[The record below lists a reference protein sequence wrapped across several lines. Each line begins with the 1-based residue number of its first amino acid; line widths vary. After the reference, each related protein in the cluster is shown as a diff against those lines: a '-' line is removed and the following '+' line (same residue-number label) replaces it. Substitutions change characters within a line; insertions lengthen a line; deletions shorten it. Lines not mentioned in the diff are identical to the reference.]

1 MLLRLFAVI
10 MLLLLPAVVQA
21 QSAATLVAD
30 SVTIPA
36 GTQQL
41 IAAGN
46 VEVFYDGTRLSAR
59 RITFDQA
66 TDRLVIDGPIFIV
79 TADGTILT
87 ATQGDLDPTLANGIL
102 RGARLVLDQQLQ
114 LAANQIDRVEGRFTQ
129 LYQVAATSCQVCE
142 SGQAPLWEVRAR
154 RVVHDE
160 QAQQLY
166 FDDAVFRIAGVP
178 VFYLPRM
185 RLPDPTLERATGLLT
200 PEFRTTNTLGT
211 GIKLPYFI
219 RLGDHR
225 DLTLTPYLSNAT
237 TTLEATY
244 RQAFLR
250 GDIEVETALTRDD
263 LDSNM
268 RGYLFGRG
276 AFDLGADY
284 VLRFDL
290 EMTSDDAYLLDYGY
304 SDKDRL
310 DSEVSLTRVR
320 DRDLTRASL
329 TAYSSLR
336 AGEPTGTLPPLLA
349 DASREQRLTRWG
361 GTLTLTSDIEGHLRD
376 TSVLDTAS
384 GLMVDDAVRLGVG
397 AGWQGSR
404 ALDSGLVVETGAGMA
419 LDYYAFSND
428 SAADDTLRGT
438 AHAQT
443 TLRYPL
449 IRRSAR
455 AVHILEPVV
464 QLAWSDTSGGVIPN
478 EDSTAIE
485 FDQASLLA
493 LSRFSGEDA
502 VETGLRGALGL
513 TWTRMGQGTGSGG
526 WDSTLS
532 LGRVLR
538 ADPELSFSPTSGLDT
553 TLSDWLIAGQLRL
566 PSGFALDSRL
576 IIDDTLGINKSET
589 RVAWASDRLDLT
601 AGYIFLPADPFESR
615 PDNVSEWTID
625 STYRVNDVWSLG
637 LDARYDVAAD
647 EPSRAGLEIGW
658 QNECVAVDF
667 SVSRRFTTSTTLT
680 PSTDYGLSIELNG
693 FGAGRSLGR
702 PSNRC
707 TD

>member
-1 MLLRLFAVI
+1 MLRHLLALI
-10 MLLLLPAVVQA
+10 MLLLPAIAQA

-41 IAAGN
+41 IATGN

-59 RITFDQA
+59 QITFDQA
-66 TDRLVIDGPIFIV
+66 TDRLIIDGPIFIV

-87 ATQGDLDPTLANGIL
+87 ATQADLDPTLANGIL

-114 LAANQIDRVEGRFTQ
+114 LAANQIDRVEGRYTQ
-129 LYQVAATSCQVCE
+129 LYQVAATSCQVCQ

-160 QAQQLY
+160 DERQLY
-166 FDDAVFRIAGVP
+166 FDDAVFRVAGVP

-185 RLPDPTLERATGLLT
+185 RLPDPTLARATGLLT
-200 PEFRTTNTLGT
+200 PGFRTTNTLGP

-225 DLTLTPYLSNAT
+225 DLTLTPYLSTAT

-250 GDIEVETALTRDD
+250 GNIEIETALTRDD
-263 LDSNM
+263 LETGM

-276 AFDLGADY
+276 AFDVGADY

-290 EMTSDDAYLLDYGY
+290 ELTSDDAYLLDYGY
-304 SDKDRL
+304 SGKDRL
-310 DSEVSLTRVR
+310 DSEVSVTRVR

-329 TAYSSLR
+329 TAYTSLR
-336 AGEPTGTLPPLLA
+336 AGEPSGTLPPLLA
-349 DASREQRLTRWG
+349 DASWERRLTRWG
-361 GTLTLTSDIEGHLRD
+361 GTLTLTNDIEGHFRD
-376 TSVLDTAS
+376 TSVLNTAS
-384 GLMVDDAVRLGVG
+384 GMIVDDAARLGFG

-404 ALDSGLVVETGAGMA
+404 TTGAGFVLETGAGVA
-419 LDYYAFSND
+419 LDYYGFSAE
-428 SAADDTLRGT
+428 SAAQDTLRST
-438 AHAQT
+438 AYAQT

-449 IRRSAR
+449 VRRSAQ

-464 QLAWSDTSGGVIPN
+464 QLAWSDTSGRVIPN
-478 EDSTAIE
+478 EDSTATE
-485 FDQASLLA
+485 FDQSSLLA
-493 LSRFSGEDA
+493 LSRFAGDDA
-502 VETGLRGALGL
+502 VESGLRGALGL

-532 LGRVLR
+532 FGRVLR
-538 ADPELSFSPTSGLDT
+538 ADADLAFSPTSGLDT

-566 PSGFALDSRL
+566 PSGFGLDSRL
-576 IIDDTLGINKSET
+576 IIDDALGINKSET
-589 RVAWASDRLDLT
+589 RVAWGSDKLDLT
-601 AGYIFLPADPFESR
+601 ASYIFLPADPFESR
-615 PDNVSEWTID
+615 PSDVSEWTVD
-625 STYRVNDVWSLG
+625 STYRVNDIWSLG

-647 EPSRAGLEIGW
+647 EPSRAGFDIGW

-667 SVSRRFTTSTTLT
+667 SVSRRFTTSTTLA